1 MPPFGQFFTVVQFL
15 YAVLE
20 WINNVMRFFGEPWH
34 YWTYVAV
41 FTFIGIVITA
51 VYKTLNTLL
60 GIALRGMWIAIKC
73 FLVANVLA
81 FLVFYTRENMV

>member
-1 MPPFGQFFTVVQFL
+1 MPPFGQFFTVGEYL
-15 YAVLE
+15 YAVIE

-41 FTFIGIVITA
+41 FTFIGVVITV
-51 VYKTLNTLL
+51 VYKTLSTLL
-60 GIALRGMWIAIKC
+60 GIALRGMCITIKC

-81 FLVFYTRENMV
+81 FLVFCARERME